1 MAFTRHGVVFCDAKM
16 SPKTYNQKHT
26 PQKTPTS
33 TGLCFSSKKQHVSP
47 KKKPCHGYFSIQ
59 KLQNQ
64 PNPPKPPNRPT
75 TKPQQPIHPLINS
88 PTPQESPQEFFPT
101 HGPMLR
107 RWRPEELGANE
118 KATGKFI
125 TCRCQRCKG
134 RDATF
139 DSGGRVWMDMDQMVI
154 GSVG

>member
-47 KKKPCHGYFSIQ
+47 KKKTLPWLFFYTKTTPTKPH
-59 KLQNQ
+59 
-64 PNPPKPPNRPT
+64 KPPNRPT
-75 TKPQQPIHPLINS
+75 TKPQQPPSILTSIP
-88 PTPQESPQEFFPT
+88 PPPKESRQEFSR
-101 HGPMLR
+101 PMDPVLR
-107 RWRPEELGANE
+107 CWRPEELGANE

-134 RDATF
+134 RDATL
-139 DSGGRVWMDMDQMVI
+139 DSGGRKWMDMDQMVI

>member
-1 MAFTRHGVVFCDAKM
+1 MASFFVMQKCLQKPTTRNTH
-16 SPKTYNQKHT
+16 PKK
-26 PQKTPTS
+26 PQPQQVYVLVPKNNMF
-33 TGLCFSSKKQHVSP
+33 LP